1 MISRIFIFASAAIV
15 LYLGC
20 VHLAY
25 TFFTH
30 KFSPREAQLEI
41 AMKQVAPRI
50 SSETTVWKASM
61 GFHVS
66 HSMGAILF
74 GFMRFTTRGAAPRVQ
89 RCFLERKYDR
99 NAAAIFRIRQ
109 VGEPRNYAFV
119 GADDESARPGPG
131 ADRSYRRHAAA
142 MVRTR
147 AFSAAVGGGLTPVVS
162 AGDRE
167 TIARCARRLDT
178 PDRNHRGQIAAL
190 VRQHGGEPA
199 YTDFIQAVR
208 TDAVK

>member
-1 MISRIFIFASAAIV
+1 MISRIFIFASAAIF

-50 SSETTVWKASM
+50 SSETTMWKASM

-74 GFMRFTTRGAAPRVQ
+74 GLVYGYLAVCRWEVLHRSYFLVVIGLLMLVGYVVVARIFWFTAPLIAAS
-89 RCFLERKYDR
+89 
-99 NAAAIFRIRQ
+99 AAAILYGI
-109 VGEPRNYAFV
+109 AFV
-119 GADDESARPGPG
+119 FI
-131 ADRSYRRHAAA
+131 
-142 MVRTR
+142 MFTR
-147 AFSAAVGGGLTPVVS
+147 F
-162 AGDRE
+162 
-167 TIARCARRLDT
+167 
-178 PDRNHRGQIAAL
+178 
-190 VRQHGGEPA
+190 
-199 YTDFIQAVR
+199 
-208 TDAVK
+208 